1 MKIRIRLSFKVL
13 GLVLSTVSLVI
24 FLAASIINRQF
35 KESIIATES
44 KRDAALL
51 GNIATSVSNIVSCE
65 YQELLTLKSAIESSI
80 DEGYDNNVDTYK
92 NMLRSICGS
101 NRMLASA
108 WLSFDHS
115 FIPSSVNDGRN
126 CIMAEN
132 TSLGTNLN
140 IVDYD
145 YDFESPTGPFYDV
158 RESGKPILS
167 EPDFF
172 LQDGSTAKRYVKVSV
187 AVPIENESGFVG
199 AIGTDLNINVLC
211 HFLDTTL
218 FIGDQNIIILSR
230 KNMTIGYPNPD
241 LVGLQFEEIDSVLN
255 NAIASNDGHFVL
267 KDKSGADS
275 LYCTSITT
283 VPAALGNGW
292 RLITTHTCDEI
303 DAQIGSSLKFVTRV
317 IIFGLLILAIIVF
330 ILSVRIATPIKNVSA
345 IINKLS
351 LGQVNDALKMDIESN
366 DELGQMADSSNKVV
380 DGLLQVTK
388 YAENI
393 GNGNSDYKFS
403 PLSDKDVLGNAII
416 EMKNSLDRAKEE
428 EKQRKIEEGQLNW
441 ASNGINLFNKVLR
454 VDNDNIKVL
463 AEDIIEHLILYLDA
477 QMGAFYIVPNDR
489 NGAELVAA
497 IGFDSAK
504 LNENQFVAAG
514 NGLIG
519 RAYLEKETIFIS
531 DIPSN
536 TDKIGSGLG
545 KALPKSVLV
554 VPLIYNKSLAGI
566 IELYSFKIMQPYQ
579 ISFVEKLAENIAS
592 TISTVEINGQTAR
605 LLEKSKHQAEVLEQQ
620 EEEIRQNMEEMQAT
634 QEESS
639 QKEAELTS
647 IIDAY
652 HNTVAVAHFD
662 TNQRITNVN
671 DEYLKLM
678 KVKRNNV
685 IGKRHKGGLIM
696 NEKEQAE
703 HNRLWEELLSGKIV
717 ETDEMLNDDK
727 KEVWV
732 HERMIPI
739 KDSSDAVIE
748 VLAVFTNITEEKKIE
763 KQIRMI
769 QDGIIPEEIK
779 NQMNNKAESDANQKL
794 VDLAHL
800 NMVYKN
806 DADKIETILKRYT
819 EQIPTQIDDMAGFIK
834 KRNYKVLKVESKSL
848 MTKANYLGL
857 KQMYNSLDTIIK
869 LIDEDKNLTSI
880 PKIFDSIKSDW
891 ETASAEINEILKK
904 EA

>member
-24 FLAASIINRQF
+24 FLAANIINRQF
-35 KESIIATES
+35 KESIIATVS

-51 GNIATSVSNIVSCE
+51 GNISTSVSNIVSCE
-65 YQELLTLKSAIESSI
+65 WQELLTLKSSIESSI

-101 NRMLASA
+101 NHMLASA

-132 TSLGTNLN
+132 TSLGTSLN
-140 IVDYD
+140 ILDYD
-145 YDFESPTGPFYDV
+145 YDFETPTGPFYDA
-158 RESGKPILS
+158 RESGGKAILS
-167 EPDFF
+167 DPDFF
-172 LQDGSTAKRYVKVSV
+172 FLDGSTAKRYVKVSV
-187 AVPIENESGFVG
+187 ALPIENENGFVG
-199 AIGTDLNINVLC
+199 AIGTDLNISVLC
-211 HFLDTTL
+211 QFLDTTL
-218 FIGDQNIIILSR
+218 ILDDQNIIILS
-230 KNMTIGYPNPD
+230 KNNMAIGYPNPD
-241 LVGLQFEEIDSVLN
+241 LIGLQFEEIDSVLN
-255 NAIASNDGHFVL
+255 NAIAKNDGTFVL

-275 LYCTSITT
+275 LYCTSITAF
-283 VPAALGNGW
+283 PASLDNGW
-292 RLITTHTCDEI
+292 RLITTHTSDEI

-317 IIFGLLILAIIVF
+317 IILGLLILAIIVF

-351 LGQVNDALKMDIESN
+351 LGQVNDALKMDVETN

-416 EMKNSLDRAKEE
+416 EMKNSLDHAKEE

-454 VDNDNIKVL
+454 VDNDNMKVL
-463 AEDIIEHLILYLDA
+463 AEDIIKHLILYLDA
-477 QMGAFYIVPNDR
+477 QMGAFYIIPNDR

-497 IGFDSAK
+497 IGFDKEKIA
-504 LNENQFVAAG
+504 ENQFVAAG

-519 RAYLEKETIFIS
+519 RAYLEKETIFMS

-639 QKEAELTS
+639 QKEEELTS
-647 IIDAY
+647 IIEAY
-652 HNTVAVAHFD
+652 HNTVPVAHFD

-678 KVKRNNV
+678 KVKRNNI
-685 IGKRHKGGLIM
+685 IGKRHKGSLIM

-703 HNRLWEELLSGKIV
+703 HNRLWLELLSGKIV

-727 KEVWV
+727 KEMWL
-732 HERMIPI
+732 HEKMIPI

-763 KQIRMI
+763 KQIQMI
-769 QDGIIPEEIK
+769 QDGIIPDEIK
-779 NQMNNKAESDANQKL
+779 NQMNKSESDTNQKL

-806 DADKIETILKRYT
+806 DTEKIETILKRYT

-857 KQMYNSLDTIIK
+857 KQMYNSLDTIVK